1 MPRQKNDAIEEYKN
15 IVMGVYRNWERNPNK
30 STHQLLLQNVFKL
43 GWECAKQDTY
53 NNRRMKDET
62 DE

>member
-1 MPRQKNDAIEEYKN
+1 MARPKKDVIEDCKN
-15 IVMGVYRNWERNPNK
+15 IVLGVYRNWELNPSK
-30 STHQLLLQNVFKL
+30 ATHQLLLRNVFKL

-62 DE
+62 NE